1 MVTVHVVD
9 QKPIFQLHQQNRKM
23 VALIN
28 FLYQGNSL
36 FEVLAEN
43 FVPLNSEV
51 FLNLSIAESSKNFM
65 QNFLEVFELFKQ
77 VFRGEEWMGRRL
89 MVCTFLSLTERGI

>member
-51 FLNLSIAESSKNFM
+51 FLNLSIAEPPKISCKTSKKFSSYSSK
-65 QNFLEVFELFKQ
+65 LS
-77 VFRGEEWMGRRL
+77 GEKSGWG
-89 MVCTFLSLTERGI
+89 GG

>member
-1 MVTVHVVD
+1 
-9 QKPIFQLHQQNRKM
+9 M

-28 FLYQGNSL
+28 FLYQENSL

-65 QNFLEVFELFKQ
+65 QNF
-77 VFRGEEWMGRRL
+77 
-89 MVCTFLSLTERGI
+89 